1 MKITVKPKV
10 ETTDQF
16 NIRIPLSLKKRLEA
30 LRKRAGELGADF
42 NATFVGVIEEFA
54 AELESRLDVH
64 LKTTS
69 MSPNKVLGQPAPAT
83 SPTRPTNG
91 AEPERA

>member
-10 ETTDQF
+10 EATDQF

-30 LRKRAGELGADF
+30 LRTCAGELGADF

-54 AELESRLDVH
+54 GEMESRFDVD
-64 LKTTS
+64 LKAASTN
-69 MSPNKVLGQPAPAT
+69 PNKVLAQPAPST
-83 SPTRPTNG
+83 SSSRSGNG
-91 AEPERA
+91 GASERA